1 MDIVIRNDSGTPI
14 YMQLYEQISAQI
26 MRGELE
32 GDSSLPPIRTVA
44 KELRV
49 SVIPVKRAWEELE
62 RGGFIYTMA
71 GKGCFVS
78 PHKNAELD
86 NKRDAIVTKKLRA
99 DVEYYKSL
107 GIALDEL
114 VEMISDCYNSEN
126 R

>member
-1 MDIVIRNDSGTPI
+1 MDIVIKNESGTPI

-44 KELRV
+44 RELKI

-78 PHKNAELD
+78 PHKHTELD
-86 NKRDAIVTKKLRA
+86 DKRDAIVGKKLLS
-99 DVEYYKSL
+99 DIEYYKSL
-107 GIALDEL
+107 GLSLEEL
-114 VEMISDCYNSEN
+114 LELIRKNY
-126 R
+126 